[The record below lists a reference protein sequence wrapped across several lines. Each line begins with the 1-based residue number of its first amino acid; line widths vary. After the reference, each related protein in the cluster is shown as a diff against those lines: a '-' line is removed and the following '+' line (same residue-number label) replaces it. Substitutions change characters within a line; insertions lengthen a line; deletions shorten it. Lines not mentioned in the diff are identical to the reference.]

1 MLLSKTYVLFALATT
16 QAVIA
21 VVNPIVGPD
30 CSSGLVCCNSIAAP
44 ANVLGIPLQLPYV
57 ATGCTAMPNAE
68 IAAVTW
74 YVLGCPTCRMY
85 EILITVLGQWWT
97 SSMLRAHTT
106 HST

>member
-1 MLLSKTYVLFALATT
+1 MLLSRTYVLFALATT

-30 CSSGLVCCNSIAAP
+30 CSSGLVCCNSMAAP

-57 ATGCTAMPNAE
+57 ATGCTAMANAE
-68 IAAVTW
+68 IAELTW
-74 YVLGCPTCRMY
+74 YVLGCPAYRVH
-85 EILITVLGQWWT
+85 EILMTVLGQWRT